1 MDVSQPIDQYVKRIQ
16 KPQTWGGAIGMFLYI
31 SCTDLMHGIVDVV
44 QNSQYLPNSKSK
56 KTITYQ
62 TLLTKNHSYKTE
74 IASFDVATGR
84 CDRFGQDEYDTRYV
98 RVTWGPFW
106 WLMAICSFSCI
117 LVYSGIRES

>member
-56 KTITYQ
+56 NHYISDFAYQ
-62 TLLTKNHSYKTE
+62 KPQL
-74 IASFDVATGR
+74 
-84 CDRFGQDEYDTRYV
+84 QD
-98 RVTWGPFW
+98 
-106 WLMAICSFSCI
+106 
-117 LVYSGIRES
+117 

>member
-56 KTITYQ
+56 KPLHIRLCLPKTTA
-62 TLLTKNHSYKTE
+62 TRLKLPRLT
-74 IASFDVATGR
+74 
-84 CDRFGQDEYDTRYV
+84 
-98 RVTWGPFW
+98 
-106 WLMAICSFSCI
+106 
-117 LVYSGIRES
+117 

>member
-56 KTITYQ
+56 KKKPLHIRLCLPKTTA
-62 TLLTKNHSYKTE
+62 TRLKLPRLT
-74 IASFDVATGR
+74 
-84 CDRFGQDEYDTRYV
+84 
-98 RVTWGPFW
+98 
-106 WLMAICSFSCI
+106 
-117 LVYSGIRES
+117 